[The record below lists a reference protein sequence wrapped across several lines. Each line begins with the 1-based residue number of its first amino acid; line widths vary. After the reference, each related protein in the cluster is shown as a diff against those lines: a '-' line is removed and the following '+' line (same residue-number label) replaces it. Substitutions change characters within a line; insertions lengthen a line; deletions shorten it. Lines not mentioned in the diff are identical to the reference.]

1 MKHFARWLTV
11 LLFIS
16 LLMPARIASAG
27 NTSPQPG
34 IDYQMSGDGLSLSL
48 TIADYQWQEQ
58 AGGLAL
64 VVDGADINEV
74 SGQPQVPVFSALV
87 ALPPDGELQ
96 VMPEAGRSSRI
107 TPPGYMALTAPQEAQ
122 TDRFISDPFPAV
134 AACEGVFPENAVEV
148 GEPAWLRNQRVVRV
162 SFTPYQWDCQ
172 RQQWIQTENLTVR
185 LALEDG
191 PINAEILNFETDA
204 FEDVYRSS
212 LINYQDGRDWRGQP
226 GDSLVAKDVLPAADL
241 YALIPGV
248 SYLRLTIPQAGVYRV
263 SYEDMAAAGM
273 DPSGFD
279 SWAFLLQNQGH
290 TAAYMLEDDGDRLF
304 EPGEALL
311 FYGEEFDG
319 SYLTSLNPQQD
330 DHWLTYNNG
339 FTPQFNGEMIEK
351 YSDDNVYWL
360 SVNATPSERM
370 ETISTVPADP
380 VSVNSFRS
388 TVTVEEDLKW
398 WTFHFT
404 SEETWFNESNIGVA
418 GSEVVKSYTINL
430 QDVIVDSNFS
440 ADIIGELTSNT
451 AKDVINP
458 DHQIEAFFNDN
469 LIADDAWDG
478 AVWHSFSGNL
488 LQSSLINGVNT
499 LRVNF
504 KPIPD
509 VNPGTFVVNRYAFDQ
524 FSVTYQRAL
533 TARGNELQ
541 FSHPEAG
548 AWAFDVTGFSDEN
561 VRIWQINNP
570 LSPLQFTES
579 SLLEGSLHFA
589 NQQTEPATYIA
600 FGDSAVR
607 SPGIAFTVPQ
617 DLYDANNRADYLIIT
632 RPEFTAAL
640 QPLIA
645 WREQQ
650 GLTVKVVDLQTIY
663 DLFNFGIPHPI
674 AVKNF
679 FTFAYYLW
687 SPPAPTY
694 VLVVGDGH
702 WDLKN
707 YLIGD
712 PQYFPPNFVWVDP
725 VQGEIDSLSDLVM
738 VVGDDILPDALIG
751 RMAVNSAEELTAIID
766 KTIAFETSHGSW
778 QQSLAFTADNY
789 YTSPVEYCTDG
800 DPSTVCTVDS
810 AGNFPA
816 VMDQFVTDVVPE
828 TYQVTRFYQDDY
840 GCRSRT
846 NTAAECDLLTSDLVT
861 MINGESAQII
871 TYSGH
876 GAISGWSA
884 EQIFNAWD
892 LPDLTNEVR
901 FPVFFSLDCV
911 DGFWYYPPGVSTTDN
926 RSLAEELV
934 RADDLGAAAMYSA
947 TGFGYTSGHDA
958 LQRGFFDNF
967 FNGSQPTI
975 GTADLSAKLNA
986 YSSLSND
993 ELVYT
998 FMVFGDPA
1006 LRLFNARPAVFLPF
1020 LTR

>member
-1 MKHFARWLTV
+1 MKHTTRWLPV
-11 LLFIS
+11 LLLIS
-16 LLMPARIASAG
+16 LLMPARLASAG

-34 IDYQMSGDGLSLSL
+34 ITYQMSGDGISLSL
-48 TIADYQWQEQ
+48 TIRDFQWQQQ
-58 AGGLAL
+58 AGGLVL
-64 VVDGADINEV
+64 VVNGAEFNELP
-74 SGQPQVPVFSALV
+74 GQPQVPVFSALV
-87 ALPPDGELQ
+87 ALPPTGEFQ
-96 VMPEAGRSSRI
+96 VMPETGRSSRI
-107 TPPGYMALTAPQEAQ
+107 TPPGYMVLTAEPEVQ
-122 TDRFISDPFPAV
+122 TDRFFSDPFPAV
-134 AACEGVFPENAVEV
+134 AACEGVYPENAVEV

-185 LALEDG
+185 LALEEATNDS
-191 PINAEILNFETDA
+191 EITNIELDA
-204 FEDVYRSS
+204 FEDIYRSS

-226 GDSLVAKDVLPAADL
+226 GDSLEVKDVLPAADL

-273 DPSGFD
+273 DPNGFD
-279 SWAFLLQNQGH
+279 PWAFLLQNQGH

-311 FYGEEFDG
+311 FFGEEFDG
-319 SYLTSLNPQQD
+319 SYLASLNPQQD

-339 FTPQFNGEMIEK
+339 FTPQFNREMIEK

-360 SVNATPSERM
+360 SVSATPSARIEG
-370 ETISTVPADP
+370 INTVPADP
-380 VSVNSFRS
+380 ETIKDFRS
-388 TVTVEEDLKW
+388 TVTIEKDFKW
-398 WTFHFT
+398 WTIHFT
-404 SEETWFNESNIGVA
+404 SEETWFWENNIGVA
-418 GSEVVKSYTINL
+418 SN
-430 QDVIVDSNFS
+430 DVERSFNITLSDVLIDGNYI
-440 ADIIGELTSNT
+440 ANITGELTSST
-451 AKDVINP
+451 AVNVINP
-458 DHQIEAFFNDN
+458 DHRIAAFMNN
-469 LIADDAWDG
+469 QLLVEDAWDG
-478 AVWHSFSGNL
+478 AVWHKFSGSIS
-488 LQSSLINGVNT
+488 QSLLINGENT
-499 LRVNF
+499 LRVRF
-504 KPIPD
+504 KTIPG
-509 VNPGTFVVNRYAFDQ
+509 VITSRYGFDQ
-524 FSVTYQRAL
+524 FSVTYQRSLVAL
-533 TARGNELQ
+533 ENELQ
-541 FSHPEAG
+541 FSHPDAG
-548 AWAFDVTGFSDEN
+548 DWAFDVNGFSDAN

-589 NQQTEPATYIA
+589 NQQTEPTTYIT

-607 SPGIAFTVPQ
+607 TPGIAFTVPQ

-687 SPPAPTY
+687 SPPAPAY

-707 YLIGD
+707 YLIDD
-712 PQYFPPNFVWVDP
+712 PQYFPPNFLWVDP

-738 VVGDDILPDALIG
+738 VAGNDILPDAMIG
-751 RMAVNSAEELTAIID
+751 RMAVNSAQELTAIID
-766 KTIAFETSHGSW
+766 KTIAFETSRGSW
-778 QQSLAFTADNY
+778 QQSLAFAADNY
-789 YTSPVEYCTDG
+789 YISPVENCTDG

-816 VMDQFVTDVVPE
+816 VMDQFITDVVPE
-828 TYQVTRFYQDDY
+828 TFQVTRFYQDDY
-840 GCRSRT
+840 GCRSGT
-846 NTAAECDLLTSDLVT
+846 TTACDLLTSDLVG
-861 MINGESAQII
+861 MINAESAQIY

-876 GAISGWSA
+876 GAIPGWSN
-884 EQIFNAWD
+884 ELIFNSSD
-892 LPDLTNEVR
+892 IPSLTNESR
-901 FPVFFSLDCV
+901 FPIFFSLDCV
-911 DGFWYYPPGVSTTDN
+911 DGFWYYPPGVSSGDT
-926 RSLAEELV
+926 RSLAEELS
-934 RADDLGAAAMYSA
+934 RAANKGAAATYSA
-947 TGFGYTSGHDA
+947 IGLGYTSGHDI

-986 YSSLSND
+986 YNSLSND